1 MRPAELD
8 LSPGLC
14 FSAFYYT
21 CSILFYFQEGIGY
34 LESSGKET
42 LLVMSG
48 LKDPEPEPPAKKTK
62 LAKGTTMVGTA
73 KVSDQ

>member
-1 MRPAELD
+1 
-8 LSPGLC
+8 
-14 FSAFYYT
+14 
-21 CSILFYFQEGIGY
+21 
-34 LESSGKET
+34 
-42 LLVMSG
+42 MSG